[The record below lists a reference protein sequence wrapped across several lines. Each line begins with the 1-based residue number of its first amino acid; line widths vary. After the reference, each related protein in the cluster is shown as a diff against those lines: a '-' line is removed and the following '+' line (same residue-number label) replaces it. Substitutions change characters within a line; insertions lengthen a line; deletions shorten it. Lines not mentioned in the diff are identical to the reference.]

1 MKSGSLAN
9 RVRIG
14 FAITFA
20 LLVGVTVVGA
30 ALLFE
35 ARHDYE
41 QATTRSFESEIA
53 AERMR
58 QTFLIE
64 QMALPGAAAGD
75 QPSLERMRQ
84 ARIEGE
90 QAVADARALADNDA
104 EVSRLITGHERALS
118 SWRRQ
123 VAAPALR
130 REPPPAARQTRL
142 GQQVLNADRD
152 LIRAERERRVDLANS
167 VNESTRDTTILIGV
181 GIVCGLI
188 AAILLFTGLVASMR
202 RPLERLVEAS
212 GRLASGD
219 LSTRVEIGGPSETVA
234 LGQAFNEMASEL
246 QVAHR
251 ATEESRARLAATLEN
266 LADGIIT
273 IERDGIISDT
283 NPAANRLLPEA
294 AVGTPIQAALTGKV
308 PARDLTRLMAG
319 ALESEIEVEGNGDA
333 VLAITASPL
342 GEPGSGAVISVR
354 DISERVRLERLKDEF
369 VLTASH
375 ELRSPLTSILGFAEI
390 LQMQTENMTKSQVET
405 IDIIVDNTRHLGRLL
420 NDLLDLARSDAGRLT
435 INPEPTDIGPLVESS
450 VRSMLASTEAK
461 FQTLTWE
468 IAPALPLVM
477 AEPDRIRQI
486 LANLLTN
493 ANEYCPDHSHIE
505 VRVQPAPSGGV
516 EISVTDDGPGI
527 PPEQLD
533 QIFERFTRGDAGLT
547 QRVGG
552 TGLGLAISKS
562 LIDLHGGTIEAESP
576 VKEGRGSRFR
586 FTLPPVTPERHGL
599 GLAREPARNA

>member
-20 LLVGVTVVGA
+20 LLVGVTVIGA

-64 QMALPGAAAGD
+64 QMALPAAAAGD
-75 QPSLERMRQ
+75 ERSLDRLRQ
-84 ARIEGE
+84 AQDEGE
-90 QAVADARALADNDA
+90 QAVADARALGDADA
-104 EVSRLITGHERALS
+104 RVVELIGSHEAALERWRAL
-118 SWRRQ
+118 
-123 VAAPALR
+123 VVAPALSGD
-130 REPPPAARQTRL
+130 PPAEGLQARL
-142 GQQVLNADRD
+142 GQRVLDADRA
-152 LIRAERERRVDLANS
+152 LIRTERERRVQLADNVS
-167 VNESTRDTTILIGV
+167 DSTRDTTILIGA

-212 GRLASGD
+212 GQLASGD
-219 LSTRVEIGGPSETVA
+219 LATRVQIGGPSETVA
-234 LGQAFNEMASEL
+234 LGRAFNEMASEL
-246 QVAHR
+246 QVAHW
-251 ATEESRARLAATLEN
+251 ATEESRARLAATLEH

-273 IERDGIISDT
+273 IERDGEITDT
-283 NPAANRLLPEA
+283 NPAAGRLLPEA
-294 AVGTPIQAALTGKV
+294 EVGSAIQDALSGRV
-308 PARDLTRLMAG
+308 ASADLARLMSG
-319 ALESEIEVEGNGDA
+319 SLDSEIEVPGDGDS

-390 LQMQTENMTKSQVET
+390 LKMQSENMSKAQVET
-405 IDIIVDNTRHLGRLL
+405 VDIILDNTRHLERLL
-420 NDLLDLARSDAGRLT
+420 NDLLDLARSDAGQLT
-435 INPEPTDIGPLVESS
+435 INPEPTDVEPLVESS

-461 FQTLTWE
+461 FQTLSWR
-468 IAPALPLVM
+468 IAPKLPKVM
-477 AEPDRIRQI
+477 VEPDRIRQI

-493 ANEYCPDHSHIE
+493 AHEYCPDRAEIE
-505 VRVQPAPSGGV
+505 VDVQPTAEGGV

-527 PPEQLD
+527 PPDQLG

-562 LIDLHGGTIEAESP
+562 LIDLHGGTIEALSP
-576 VKEGRGSRFR
+576 VHGGRGSCFR
-586 FTLPPVTPERHGL
+586 FTLPPTTPERHGL
-599 GLAREPARNA
+599 HLVRERAPSA

>member
-20 LLVGVTVVGA
+20 TLVGVTAVGA

-35 ARHDYE
+35 ARHEYE

-75 QPSLERMRQ
+75 ERSRDRLREAQTEGGQ
-84 ARIEGE
+84 AT
-90 QAVADARALADNDA
+90 ADARALGDAD
-104 EVSRLITGHERALS
+104 ERITGLIASRDAALS
-118 SWRRQ
+118 HWRRQ
-123 VAAPALR
+123 VVRPSLTGQ
-130 REPPPAARQTRL
+130 PPTEDLQVRL
-142 GQQVLNADRD
+142 GQRVLNIDRE
-152 LIRAERERRVDLANS
+152 LIRLERERRVRLSDNVS
-167 VNESTRDTTILIGV
+167 DSTRDTTLLIGV

-202 RPLERLVEAS
+202 RPLERLVDAS
-212 GRLASGD
+212 GNLAGGD
-219 LSTRVEIGGPSETVA
+219 LSTRVRIGGPAETVA

-251 ATEESRARLAATLEN
+251 ATEESRARLAATLEH

-273 IERDGIISDT
+273 IERDGSVTDA
-283 NPAANRLLPEA
+283 NPAAGRLLPEA
-294 AVGTPIQAALTGKV
+294 RVGGSIQDALAGSL
-308 PARDLTRLMAG
+308 DSNEMSRLLNGGLNA
-319 ALESEIEVEGNGDA
+319 EIEMKGGDPILA
-333 VLAITASPL
+333 VTSSPL

-375 ELRSPLTSILGFAEI
+375 ELRSPLTSVLGFAEI
-390 LQMQTENMTKSQVET
+390 LQMQSDGMSKAQAETVE
-405 IDIIVDNTRHLGRLL
+405 IILDNTRHLVRLL
-420 NDLLDLARSDAGRLT
+420 NDLLDLARSDAGQLR
-435 INPEPTDIGPLVESS
+435 INPEPTDVGPLVDSA
-450 VRSMLASTEAK
+450 VRSMLAATDAK
-461 FQTLTWE
+461 FQTLRRH
-468 IAPALPLVM
+468 IAPDLPQVM

-493 ANEYCPDHSHIE
+493 ANEYCPDRALIE
-505 VRVQPAPSGGV
+505 VIVQPEPGGGV
-516 EISVTDDGPGI
+516 EVCVSDDGPGI
-527 PPEQLD
+527 PAEQQD

-552 TGLGLAISKS
+552 TGLGLAITKS
-562 LIDLHGGTIEAESP
+562 LIDLHGGTIRAEQTP
-576 VKEGRGSRFR
+576 GGGATFR
-586 FTLPPVTPERHGL
+586 FTLPPAPPQRHGL
-599 GLAREPARNA
+599 SLRREAARNV